1 MAWVW
6 LGLAAVFEVIFAL
19 AMKAA
24 DGFTKPI
31 PTLVVIVAA
40 GFGLWFLSIAMRTL
54 PVGVAYP
61 VWVGL
66 GAVGAVAF
74 GVILFGEQLSPL
86 KIVSVAA
93 IVAGVAGL
101 KIASGS

>member
-19 AMKAA
+19 AMKASN
-24 DGFTKPI
+24 GFTKPV
-31 PTLVVIVAA
+31 PTLVVAVAA

-74 GVILFGEQLSPL
+74 GAILFGEQISPL
-86 KIVSVAA
+86 KIASVAA